1 MTNTTN
7 TTYNGWTN
15 YETWL
20 VNLWL
25 TNEQG
30 SDELVREWADE
41 FVQDAIDKGCDSDS
55 IRNDAAYELGERIK
69 DMHEENTPEIT
80 GLHADLINAAL
91 GAVNWYEIAK
101 HFIDDIEIYAAGW
114 NMPGY
119 MPDSDPVLFTDEDA
133 ALEYI
138 KDAVR
143 NLDPEIYP
151 AAGDWAESMEAD
163 AKGEFS
169 AKAADY
175 VYWVSKV

>member
-1 MTNTTN
+1 MSKQDTY
-7 TTYNGWTN
+7 YNGWTN

-41 FVQDAIDKGCDSDS
+41 LMQDAIDKGCDSDS
-55 IRNDAAYELGERIK
+55 ARNDAAYELGERIK
-69 DMHEENTPEIT
+69 DMHEEMSPEVT
-80 GLHADLINAAL
+80 GLFADLINAAL
-91 GAVNWYEIAK
+91 GAVNWYEIGK
-101 HFIDDIEIYAAGW
+101 HFIDDIDLYSAGW

-119 MPDSDPVLFTDEDA
+119 MPDNDPALFTDEDA

-138 KDAVR
+138 KGQVR
-143 NLDPEIYP
+143 ELDPEIYP
-151 AAGDWAESMEAD
+151 FAEDWAESLQSD
-163 AKGEFS
+163 AKGECS
-169 AKAADY
+169 QKIANY